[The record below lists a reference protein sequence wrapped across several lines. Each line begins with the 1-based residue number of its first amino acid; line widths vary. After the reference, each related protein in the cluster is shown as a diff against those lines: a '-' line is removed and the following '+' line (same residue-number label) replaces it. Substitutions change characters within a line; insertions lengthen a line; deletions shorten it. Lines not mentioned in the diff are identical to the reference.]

1 MPVIDLGSVVGPK
14 GPQGEVGPIGPEG
27 EQGKQGPNQV
37 TDATSCTLT
46 GVLAGNGSKVIV
58 QPMDSTPTAGSTKLV
73 NSGNIRV
80 ALDLKADPGQLAY
93 VEEGE
98 TSSRRHSV
106 GEYFCR
112 GGLLYRVTAVISNG
126 EAFTTENC
134 TQVPEGGFNHLK
146 PLDISAS
153 ITAFANRLTN
163 VTVKAWY
170 YPSNRKVEL
179 SAYGEAATTLSVSQ
193 NTLLTA
199 ASTYAPSGVTYC
211 GSALKQQTDI
221 VAAWANSTSI
231 NVQHGGLSQGDSVS
245 LSLIWYI

>member
-1 MPVIDLGSVVGPK
+1 MPVIDLGSVVGPQ
-14 GPQGEVGPIGPEG
+14 GPQGDVGPTGGTG
-27 EQGKQGPNQV
+27 EQGSPGPNEV
-37 TDATSCTLT
+37 KDTTSCTLT

-58 QPMDSTPTAGSTKLV
+58 QPMDSVPTAGSTKLV

-134 TQVPEGGFNHLK
+134 TQVPEGGLNHLK

-163 VTVKAWY
+163 VTVKAYY
-170 YPSNRKVEL
+170 YPSNRKIEL
-179 SAYGEAATTLSVSQ
+179 SAYGEAATTLTAAQ
-193 NTLLTA
+193 NTLLAA

>member
-14 GPQGEVGPIGPEG
+14 GPQGDVGPAGGTG
-27 EQGKQGPNQV
+27 EQGSPGPNEV
-37 TDATSCTLT
+37 KDTTSCTLT

-58 QPMDSTPTAGSTKLV
+58 QPMDSVPTAGSTKLV
-73 NSGNIRV
+73 NSGNIRA
-80 ALDLKADPGQLAY
+80 ALDLRADPGQLAY

-134 TQVPEGGFNHLK
+134 TQVSEGGFNHLK

-163 VTVKAWY
+163 VTVKAYY
-170 YPSNRKVEL
+170 YPSNRKIEL
-179 SAYGEAATTLSVSQ
+179 SAYGEAATTLTAAQ
-193 NTLLTA
+193 NTLLAA
-199 ASTYAPSGVTYC
+199 ASAYAPSGVTYV
-211 GSALKQQTDI
+211 GSAMKQQSDI
-221 VAAWANSTSI
+221 VAAWTNSTSI
-231 NVQHGGLSQGDSVS
+231 NVQHGGLSQGDSVAI
-245 LSLIWYI
+245 SLIWYI